1 MMPKIFISYRRADS
15 ENTMWRINDHLE
27 HEFDSES
34 IFIDV
39 DKLPAGKDFR
49 EELQKALALADVVLV
64 IIGKIWLTV
73 TGDDG
78 KRRLDDEGDFVRME
92 VEMALQR
99 ENCLVIPVVV
109 NGATMPNPNEL
120 PVPLRPIQY
129 RNAVFIAESNHLKRD
144 VKKLIQEIK
153 KHINNDNNQ
162 YTSSPIDIDATFDL
176 YKENRD
182 AKQWYEA
189 RRLADLIRSSPDLGD
204 YPVIH
209 AILESQK
216 SDIDDAISSEEALQY
231 QREFESKRLK
241 QYKTLREYI
250 NDKKLFRTAYQ
261 SFIAKYPDYDPDP
274 LGHFASRAYDL
285 LPQPFEWVPIP
296 AGKVTIGYG
305 DWENGQ
311 YVVKRT
317 QDFHIESYAIAKYP
331 VTNAQY
337 EVFVKH
343 PDGYKNPKW
352 WDYSDEA
359 KQWRAGRPDMEK
371 SYFDGGD
378 CPRETI
384 SWYDSVAFCL
394 WLSAMTGDNISL
406 PTEQQWQRAAI
417 GDTQNVYPWGDEIDE
432 TYANYVGR
440 TTPVTQYPK
449 GASPYGVMDM
459 SGNVLEWCLTEYESG
474 DIKLTGNSARVLRG
488 GSWDDNLTDV
498 RSVDRDGDFPSNRG
512 SLVGLRCVRSHLL
525 F

>member
-1 MMPKIFISYRRADS
+1 
-15 ENTMWRINDHLE
+15 
-27 HEFDSES
+27 FDAFS
-34 IFIDV
+34 
-39 DKLPAGKDFR
+39 R
-49 EELQKALALADVVLV
+49 
-64 IIGKIWLTV
+64 T
-73 TGDDG
+73 
-78 KRRLDDEGDFVRME
+78 
-92 VEMALQR
+92 
-99 ENCLVIPVVV
+99 
-109 NGATMPNPNEL
+109 
-120 PVPLRPIQY
+120 
-129 RNAVFIAESNHLKRD
+129 
-144 VKKLIQEIK
+144 
-153 KHINNDNNQ
+153 
-162 YTSSPIDIDATFDL
+162 
-176 YKENRD
+176 
-182 AKQWYEA
+182 
-189 RRLADLIRSSPDLGD
+189 
-204 YPVIH
+204 YPH
-209 AILESQK
+209 
-216 SDIDDAISSEEALQY
+216 
-231 QREFESKRLK
+231 
-241 QYKTLREYI
+241 
-250 NDKKLFRTAYQ
+250 
-261 SFIAKYPDYDPDP
+261 YDPDP

-352 WDYSDEA
+352 WDYSDKA
-359 KQWRAGRPDMEK
+359 KQWRAGRPEINP
-371 SYFDGGD
+371 SEFYGSD

-417 GDTQNVYPWGDEIDE
+417 GDTQNVYPWGDEIDV
-432 TYANYVGR
+432 TYANYGHNVGR

-488 GSWDDNLTDV
+488 GSWNSFLTYV
-498 RSVDRDGDFPSNRG
+498 RSVDRVRYFPTDRFSN
-512 SLVGLRCVRSHLL
+512 VGLRCVRSHLL